1 MLVGLYQ
8 LELFIPESGSLKSK
22 RFVLKSLKDKIRSK
36 FNVSV
41 AEVDE
46 NERWQR
52 AVLGIA
58 MVSNERKFIDQVMN
72 QIFNLVSEE
81 SEVEITNQQLE
92 IL

>member
-8 LELFIPESGSLKSK
+8 LELFIPQSGSLKSK

-58 MVSNERKFIDQVMN
+58 MVCNERKFIDQVMN

>member
-58 MVSNERKFIDQVMN
+58 MVCNERKFIDQVMN

>member
-8 LELFIPESGSLKSK
+8 IELFIPESGSLKSK

-81 SEVEITNQQLE
+81 AECEITNQQLE

>member
-8 LELFIPESGSLKSK
+8 IELFIPESGSLKSK

-58 MVSNERKFIDQVMN
+58 MVCNERKFIDQVMN

-81 SEVEITNQQLE
+81 TEVEITNQQLE

>member
-1 MLVGLYQ
+1 MLVGVYQ